1 MFSSKLTAF
10 QNRGQDYLKEYKISN
25 TQQGKFT
32 MSGIQKKIM
41 KYAKKQ
47 ENTNHNE
54 KKNQSIGMF
63 QNDTDDRIITQDI
76 NTIIFHMFKIL

>member
-32 MSGIQKKIM
+32 MSGIQKKNYEACKGAG
-41 KYAKKQ
+41 KYKP
-47 ENTNHNE
+47 
-54 KKNQSIGMF
+54 
-63 QNDTDDRIITQDI
+63 
-76 NTIIFHMFKIL
+76 